1 MRRTDRENYW
11 RGHVGAAC
19 AHPVS
24 MAAYCRETNIAYA
37 SLMYWK
43 RRLAL
48 PQAGFMEL
56 GCLPDRN
63 GGPALATV
71 SVGVSGLEIVLGR
84 DCPPEWAAGF
94 VHSLAS
100 MEDER

>member
-1 MRRTDRENYW
+1 
-11 RGHVGAAC
+11 
-19 AHPVS
+19 

-71 SVGVSGLEIVLGR
+71 SVGVSGLTVSVGVSGLEIVLGR

-94 VHSLAS
+94 VHSLACL
-100 MEDER
+100 EDER